1 MAVDLRSYVFLDSL
15 QPQMAAFI
23 GSTAR
28 GFLPLAGDAS
38 LWVEISPGIEINR
51 ITDVALKSTKVRP
64 AVQVVERLFGLL
76 EVHSADQA
84 EVRAAG
90 EAILDALDVQAE
102 DRWKPMIHSSQII
115 RRVDA
120 HQTQLINR
128 NRNGMML
135 IADQTLYV
143 MEVEPAAYAVLAA
156 NEAEK
161 AAKINIV
168 EVRPF
173 GSFGRVYLVARSGTS
188 WPATPQRCKPS
199 RTSPGAW
206 SSPGEKLRASHVP
219 CDTVHS
225 NKEDSIQMAE
235 ALGMIE
241 TRGFAAVVEAA
252 DAMVKAAK
260 VELVSYEKTGGGYV
274 TAIVRGDVAAC
285 KAAVEA
291 GVRGAE
297 KVGEVVSVHVIPRP
311 HVNIDM
317 VLPLGRR
324 EQVLKELGE

>member
-76 EVHSADQA
+76 EIHSSDQA
-84 EVRAAG
+84 EVRASG
-90 EAILDALDVQAE
+90 EAILDALGVQADE
-102 DRWKPMIHSSQII
+102 RWKPMIHSSQII

-161 AAKINIV
+161 AANINIV

-173 GSFGRVYLVARSGTS
+173 GSFGRVYLG
-188 WPATPQRCKPS
+188 
-199 RTSPGAW
+199 
-206 SSPGEKLRASHVP
+206 GEER
-219 CDTVHS
+219 D
-225 NKEDSIQMAE
+225 IMA
-235 ALGMIE
+235 GY
-241 TRGFAAVVEAA
+241 TAAVQAIEDLTGRTVESRR
-252 DAMVKAAK
+252 KA
-260 VELVSYEKTGGGYV
+260 
-274 TAIVRGDVAAC
+274 
-285 KAAVEA
+285 
-291 GVRGAE
+291 
-297 KVGEVVSVHVIPRP
+297 
-311 HVNIDM
+311 
-317 VLPLGRR
+317 
-324 EQVLKELGE
+324 

>member
-1 MAVDLRSYVFLDSL
+1 MTVDLRSYVFLDSL

-76 EVHSADQA
+76 EVHSSDQA

-90 EAILDALDVQAE
+90 AAILDALGVQAE
-102 DRWKPMIHSSQII
+102 ERWKPVILSSQII

-143 MEVEPAAYAVLAA
+143 MELEPAAYAVLAA

-161 AAKINIV
+161 AADINIV

-173 GSFGRVYLVARSGTS
+173 GSFGRVYLG
-188 WPATPQRCKPS
+188 
-199 RTSPGAW
+199 
-206 SSPGEKLRASHVP
+206 GEER
-219 CDTVHS
+219 D
-225 NKEDSIQMAE
+225 IMA
-235 ALGMIE
+235 GY
-241 TRGFAAVVEAA
+241 TAAVQAIEDMTGRTAESRR
-252 DAMVKAAK
+252 KA
-260 VELVSYEKTGGGYV
+260 
-274 TAIVRGDVAAC
+274 
-285 KAAVEA
+285 
-291 GVRGAE
+291 
-297 KVGEVVSVHVIPRP
+297 
-311 HVNIDM
+311 
-317 VLPLGRR
+317 
-324 EQVLKELGE
+324 

>member
-51 ITDVALKSTKVRP
+51 ITDVALKATKVRP

-76 EVHSADQA
+76 EVHAPEQA

-90 EAILDALDVQAE
+90 TAILEALEVQAE
-102 DRWKPMIHSSQII
+102 ERWKPRIYSSQII

-135 IADQTLYV
+135 IADQTLYI

-161 AAKINIV
+161 AANINIV

-173 GSFGRVYLVARSGTS
+173 GSFGRVYLG
-188 WPATPQRCKPS
+188 
-199 RTSPGAW
+199 
-206 SSPGEKLRASHVP
+206 GEER
-219 CDTVHS
+219 D
-225 NKEDSIQMAE
+225 IMA
-235 ALGMIE
+235 GY
-241 TRGFAAVVEAA
+241 TAAVQAIE
-252 DAMVKAAK
+252 DI
-260 VELVSYEKTGGGYV
+260 TGRV
-274 TAIVRGDVAAC
+274 TEP
-285 KAAVEA
+285 K
-291 GVRGAE
+291 
-297 KVGEVVSVHVIPRP
+297 
-311 HVNIDM
+311 
-317 VLPLGRR
+317 RR
-324 EQVLKELGE
+324 D

>member
-1 MAVDLRSYVFLDSL
+1 MSVDLRSYVFLDSL

-76 EVHSADQA
+76 EVHSSDQA
-84 EVRAAG
+84 EVRASG
-90 EAILDALDVQAE
+90 VAILEALGVQAE
-102 DRWKPMIHSSQII
+102 SRWKPKIHSSQII

-128 NRNGMML
+128 NRKGMML

-143 MEVEPAAYAVLAA
+143 MEVAPAAYAVLAA

-161 AAKINIV
+161 AAQINIV

-173 GSFGRVYLVARSGTS
+173 GSFGRVYLG
-188 WPATPQRCKPS
+188 
-199 RTSPGAW
+199 
-206 SSPGEKLRASHVP
+206 GEER
-219 CDTVHS
+219 D
-225 NKEDSIQMAE
+225 IMA
-235 ALGMIE
+235 GY
-241 TRGFAAVVEAA
+241 TAAVQAIE
-252 DAMVKAAK
+252 DI
-260 VELVSYEKTGGGYV
+260 TG
-274 TAIVRGDVAAC
+274 RDVP
-285 KAAVEA
+285 
-291 GVRGAE
+291 
-297 KVGEVVSVHVIPRP
+297 S
-311 HVNIDM
+311 
-317 VLPLGRR
+317 GR
-324 EQVLKELGE
+324 KD